1 MGGEDMG
8 RVVACLPTWNAEA
21 FVSRTL
27 DSLARQTY
35 PNFQVLIS
43 DDASTDKTTE
53 ICARIARSDP
63 RFTLLR
69 QPNRLGWIG
78 NSNAL
83 MREARGDFL
92 FFAFHDDVVH
102 PTYVARL
109 VAELEANP
117 QAVLAFSDVELVEV
131 DGSSEVRSYDLLDGV
146 VGRLKR
152 TRRMMWQHGDWWLP
166 NRGVFRAAAFDRIE
180 GLRSHLAGE
189 YCADWPWLTHMA
201 LLGEFVRVPEVLCTK
216 IFTKQSLSRTWS
228 TYRWAWIG
236 VTLSC
241 AREILRSDLRAHE
254 KVLFLGALGAGRV
267 DKTIRRLP
275 HLVAPGRTSRVVRG

>member
-1 MGGEDMG
+1 MTGDGGG
-8 RVVACLPTWNAEA
+8 RVVACLPTRNAEA
-21 FVSRTL
+21 FIGRTL
-27 DSLARQTY
+27 ESLARQTY

-43 DDASTDKTTE
+43 DDASTDRTVE
-53 ICARIARSDP
+53 ICARMEQSDP
-63 RFTLLR
+63 RFTLIR
-69 QPNRLGWIG
+69 QPARLGWIG

-92 FFAFHDDVVH
+92 FFAFHDDFVH

-109 VAELEANP
+109 VAELNANP

-131 DGSSEVRSYDLLDGV
+131 DGSSEIRSYHFLDGV
-146 VGRLKR
+146 AGRLER
-152 TRRMMWQHGDWWLP
+152 TRRMMWQRGDWWLP
-166 NRGVFRAAAFDRIE
+166 NRGVFRAAAFDRIQ
-180 GLRSHLAGE
+180 GLKTHLAGE

-216 IFTKQSLSRTWS
+216 VFTKQSLSRTWS

-241 AREILRSDLRAHE
+241 AREIIRSDLPGYERA
-254 KVLFLGALGAGRV
+254 LLLGALGSGRL
-267 DKTIRRLP
+267 DKAIRRLA
-275 HLVAPGRTSRVVRG
+275 LLLAPGRPSQLVRR